1 MTVSD
6 WERKRTLDAMF
17 QHVPAHQ
24 RSEFLERVKKE
35 QDKMDKE
42 NGKKDTVSVKAPK
55 KPAFL
60 KKDEK
65 GKVPP
70 QFLSKQKKKGDKVDE
85 VVTGQLGMVTPRP
98 MQVDVL
104 PGTEVRDTQSFS
116 ATTSMGGEDQHT
128 HVAFFDSAGNGY
140 TSPDDTGHTHEVRSF
155 MVSDYQRPD
164 GESYHDHPGPLPRP
178 ETTPGA
184 EYMDY
189 TGIM

>member
-1 MTVSD
+1 MPNISD
-6 WERKRTLDAMF
+6 WERKRTLDKMF
-17 QHVPAHQ
+17 QHVPAHM
-24 RSEFLERVKKE
+24 RSDFLERVKKE

-42 NGKKDTVSVKAPK
+42 NGKNDTVSVKAK

-60 KKDEK
+60 KQKEC
-65 GKVPP
+65 
-70 QFLSKQKKKGDKVDE
+70 KKKLVNE
-85 VVTGQLGMVTPRP
+85 VVTGQLGMITPRP

-116 ATTSMGGEDQHT
+116 ATTSPGGDDDHT
-128 HVAFFDSAGNGY
+128 HMAFYDSAGNGY
-140 TSPDDTGHTHEVRSF
+140 TSPDETGHTHEVRSF

-164 GESYHDHPGPLPRP
+164 GESFHGHPGPLPRP

-189 TGIM
+189 TGMVI